1 MHELEGHSFNVEF
14 VSANPT
20 GPLHIGHTRW
30 AALGDSL
37 VRVLRAAGAS
47 VTSEFYINDA
57 GAQMELFGESVFA
70 SVLGNPPPEG
80 GYQGEYIAA
89 LAQRVLAQHP
99 ELASTST
106 DDA

>member
-1 MHELEGHSFNVEF
+1 
-14 VSANPT
+14 
-20 GPLHIGHTRW
+20 
-30 AALGDSL
+30 
-37 VRVLRAAGAS
+37 
-47 VTSEFYINDA
+47 
-57 GAQMELFGESVFA
+57 MELFGESVFA

-106 DDA
+106 DDGSSAGHRECVSTPAWRYSRILGVLPGAL